1 MEHYSE
7 DRMVCHFLTKTSDDF
22 ETMYAAMLGVHI
34 RGEGHRSDSARSQAG
49 PKVSALPG
57 PTQVPV
63 LEKGGNGGR
72 TRPTVG
78 ELQIGM
84 NEHHDALYIV

>member
-1 MEHYSE
+1 
-7 DRMVCHFLTKTSDDF
+7 MVCHFLTKTSDDF

-49 PKVSALPG
+49 PEVSAFPG

-63 LEKGGNGGR
+63 LEKGGRMVGGQDPWSVSFR
-72 TRPTVG
+72 
-78 ELQIGM
+78 L
-84 NEHHDALYIV
+84 A